1 MNHSNYLNID
11 FSRVLTVLHG
21 TSQDLL
27 RNTYP
32 AEHVLLADNDGNPEI
47 EEKVEIIEKPGEKN
61 LIDEVDKNKENES
74 GKEDSE
80 EYCGK
85 SGNNLTKN
93 R

>member
-1 MNHSNYLNID
+1 M
-11 FSRVLTVLHG
+11 LTVLHDA
-21 TSQDLL
+21 SQDLL

-47 EEKVEIIEKPGEKN
+47 EEKVEIIEEKPGENN
-61 LIDEVDKNKENES
+61 LSDEVDTNKENES
-74 GKEDSE
+74 GEEDSE

>member
-1 MNHSNYLNID
+1 M
-11 FSRVLTVLHG
+11 LHDA
-21 TSQDLL
+21 SQDLL

-47 EEKVEIIEKPGEKN
+47 KNKVIIIEEKPGEKN
-61 LIDEVDKNKENES
+61 LSDEVGKNKENES
-74 GKEDSE
+74 GEKDSE

-85 SGNNLTKN
+85 SGNKLTKN